1 MKKRNFLII
10 ILVCLFL
17 TFITVLITVKLY
29 QNNINK
35 DNNLIT
41 TGEVT
46 KEKEVSNI
54 LFSNIKYTYNNNI
67 TEVSLNITNKNN
79 YKVKISNFI
88 INVYNKKNE
97 LIGSFEPFCR
107 YEFNSNE
114 TIEFSFSTN
123 QDLSS
128 AYYLEYKLPELEMIK

>member
-88 INVYNKKNE
+88 INVYNKKN
-97 LIGSFEPFCR
+97 
-107 YEFNSNE
+107 
-114 TIEFSFSTN
+114 
-123 QDLSS
+123 
-128 AYYLEYKLPELEMIK
+128 